1 PVSPAVTM
9 LRASPLL
16 REYPMTDDVRQLV
29 AAIDA
34 LSLVEATDDLSQFQD
49 LADRYFTHPKSGD
62 HLDVWFR
69 LYERFPENDGCGVF
83 WGILHGIES
92 LPGSNEHVV
101 ASVRRKAT
109 HFPVLMVNRMLNA
122 GITSGRGRSGVPLLR
137 EVGAGG
143 GCSAGARGGANRSL
157 APHRGR
163 IGGRQTPLFPCTP
176 AIQDEQ

>member
-34 LSLVEATDDLSQFQD
+34 LSLVEATDDLSQLQD

-69 LYERFPENDGCGVF
+69 LYERFPENDGGGGF

-122 GITSGRGRSGVPLLR
+122 GITSVAGTSLVDLLR
-137 EVGAGG
+137 EVAADGR
-143 GCSAGARGGANRSL
+143 CSDGVCRDAERFLDR
-157 APHRGR
+157 HRGR
-163 IGGRQTPLFPCTP
+163 IAGRQIP
-176 AIQDEQ
+176 